1 MQEIWKSI
9 EGYEGKYEISNLGRV
24 KSLCDK
30 NGRKRELILKPRVG
44 KQGYLYL
51 NLWQESEGK
60 AKKIHRLVAE
70 AFCYKPATAECVNHI
85 NGVKTDNRAE
95 NLEWCT
101 YSYNSKQSYANGLSK
116 PTKGDKD
123 GMYGVHGKDH
133 PSSKPVLQFSLDGVF
148 MKEWENPIEA
158 GKALNVCGSSIQ
170 RCARGDRKTAF
181 GYKWEY
187 KKAGQKPVE
196 KVMIADVDQ
205 SVIDEVEAMV
215 NDPSTG
221 G

>member
-101 YSYNSKQSYANGLSK
+101 YSYNSKQSYANGSSK

-158 GKALNVCGSSIQ
+158 GKALNVCGASIKDAQ
-170 RCARGDRKTAF
+170 EAIERPHSGTSGNTKRQDRNPL
-181 GYKWEY
+181 
-187 KKAGQKPVE
+187 KKL
-196 KVMIADVDQ
+196 
-205 SVIDEVEAMV
+205 
-215 NDPSTG
+215 
-221 G
+221 